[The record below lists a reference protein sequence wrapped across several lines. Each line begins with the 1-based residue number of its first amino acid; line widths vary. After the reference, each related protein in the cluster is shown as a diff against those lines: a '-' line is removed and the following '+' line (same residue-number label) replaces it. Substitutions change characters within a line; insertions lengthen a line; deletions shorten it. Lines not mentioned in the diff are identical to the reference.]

1 MFSKLFLVCLLS
13 LYSLVSNAQQ
23 IDTTGNLINNNGW
36 VGATYGVDPNDCC
49 TSVSGAGPLYDTSSN
64 TIKFSYG
71 NSGINNI
78 IGLNQALGGTGVQVH
93 GYNYSLDYILMPN
106 GNNIGNDYL
115 FVDVWIID
123 SSNLVQEYTST
134 NYSSSVGI
142 GMNDQWNSVSRSST
156 FNNPYTDP
164 EYVVM
169 RLRGYDG
176 GFWAGYYGPEVRNVS
191 LSVNYSFDPCAS
203 DPLYSSSCPGYWD
216 AFLQAFGSFF
226 GFNSSEPDVDVAVID
241 YSLPQTT
248 TSIASMPEETT
259 TGEVKVDAGGIEIS
273 STGELTVP
281 DGIPEEAK
289 EKKPVDMNLIMSV
302 VREATDDSKAL
313 EVVNKSIQ
321 DSTSELS
328 NPDFSGSPV
337 SLTGEI
343 LEDPILQTIF
353 LRSSFTERSSGED
366 LDMSTEETTAVTTQ
380 QQTVQESQQQQV
392 VIVETQEQTEEVT
405 VKQNV
410 EPNEAASG
418 VDIASIAISPTG
430 FNDYLTKSLIDAR
443 FYEEKEIYVEQ
454 TVVDNRRAQR
464 LLSGASDRL
473 HKKMVDQQYRQ

>member
-1 MFSKLFLVCLLS
+1 
-13 LYSLVSNAQQ
+13 
-23 IDTTGNLINNNGW
+23 
-36 VGATYGVDPNDCC
+36 
-49 TSVSGAGPLYDTSSN
+49 
-64 TIKFSYG
+64 
-71 NSGINNI
+71 
-78 IGLNQALGGTGVQVH
+78 
-93 GYNYSLDYILMPN
+93 
-106 GNNIGNDYL
+106 
-115 FVDVWIID
+115 
-123 SSNLVQEYTST
+123 
-134 NYSSSVGI
+134 
-142 GMNDQWNSVSRSST
+142 
-156 FNNPYTDP
+156 
-164 EYVVM
+164 
-169 RLRGYDG
+169 
-176 GFWAGYYGPEVRNVS
+176 
-191 LSVNYSFDPCAS
+191 
-203 DPLYSSSCPGYWD
+203 
-216 AFLQAFGSFF
+216 
-226 GFNSSEPDVDVAVID
+226 
-241 YSLPQTT
+241 
-248 TSIASMPEETT
+248 
-259 TGEVKVDAGGIEIS
+259 
-273 STGELTVP
+273 
-281 DGIPEEAK
+281 
-289 EKKPVDMNLIMSV
+289 MSV

-321 DSTSELS
+321 DSTSEFS

-473 HKKMVDQQYRQ
+473 HKEMVDQQYRQ